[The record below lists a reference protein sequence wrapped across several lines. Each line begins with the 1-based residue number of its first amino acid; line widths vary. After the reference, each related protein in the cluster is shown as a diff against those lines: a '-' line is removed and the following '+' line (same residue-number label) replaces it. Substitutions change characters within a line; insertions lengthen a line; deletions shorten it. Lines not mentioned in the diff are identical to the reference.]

1 MIRKDYFLKY
11 FDELHLLIEKLK
23 ENKFQK
29 KEVYFKNELENFSNT
44 YLKLSLNKI
53 KEETDL
59 LEYLE
64 TLNWELIQ
72 YKLLEEVLYNY
83 WCIEKNNEHLK
94 SNLNKLMN
102 FINTNDKTYSIER
115 QRRIKELS

>member
-29 KEVYFKNELENFSNT
+29 KDVYFKNELENFSNT

-83 WCIEKNNEHLK
+83 WCIEKNNERLK